1 MPAAVNDFLTRSW
14 SHHLSMIA
22 LREGADSGAWNAA
35 LGVADSLLDLLP
47 REGRQNPNV
56 GSALNELRDPIEAVL
71 ASSGIT
77 GEAASEMIRNIG
89 SGIESIRLQPL
100 PPQAERPRAAVAP
113 EPKPALSIV
122 SDKER
127 LDYNEDDVSVLR
139 DLKIGVWLDL
149 AGEDEK
155 LHPAKLSWVSPI
167 SSRLMFVNRRGVR
180 ILVAS
185 VEELAAMKKQG
196 KLVLREQEHVFDQ
209 AMHRVMGRLQS
220 DVVA

>member
-1 MPAAVNDFLTRSW
+1 M
-14 SHHLSMIA
+14 
-22 LREGADSGAWNAA
+22 
-35 LGVADSLLDLLP
+35 
-47 REGRQNPNV
+47 
-56 GSALNELRDPIEAVL
+56 
-71 ASSGIT
+71 
-77 GEAASEMIRNIG
+77 
-89 SGIESIRLQPL
+89 
-100 PPQAERPRAAVAP
+100 
-113 EPKPALSIV
+113 SIV